1 MVTVSF
7 VASLVGV
14 GILIIAGIVLVIRYS
29 RLIPKLKSVRD
40 KGSSAV
46 VSQCDNDIITIDN
59 NQRNLHFITSPQG
72 PRTDPRNTE
81 SELTAV

>member
-1 MVTVSF
+1 MATVSF

-40 KGSSAV
+40 KGSSAD
-46 VSQCDNDIITIDN
+46 VSRCESGMVTIEN
-59 NQRNLHFITSPQG
+59 NPRPPQFITC
-72 PRTDPRNTE
+72 
-81 SELTAV
+81 A